1 MTSPSEQAGLVAMKS
16 AGATDNEVCK
26 QLNRSWGWVSRHKE
40 KMAAEI
46 AEHRKMILEDAEED
60 YTDVISL
67 SLYRMR
73 EQLFKNKTAKEIPAR
88 DLAQVHKT
96 VFTARQLMRKE
107 PPDIPSLVSDA
118 EPNSK
123 KLVDRIAIAD
133 EFNKNFEHLQRAAIN
148 AMSVDAEEGDF
159 VDCPP
164 D

>member
-1 MTSPSEQAGLVAMKS
+1 
-16 AGATDNEVCK
+16 
-26 QLNRSWGWVSRHKE
+26 
-40 KMAAEI
+40 
-46 AEHRKMILEDAEED
+46 
-60 YTDVISL
+60 
-67 SLYRMR
+67 MR